1 MRPDNP
7 RTVYVIDPDNTVR
20 DSLMVLLDLVGFEV
34 ESFSNAED
42 FLSFPRADGRAC
54 IVSEIDLP
62 GLSGLELQELMKR
75 DRRDLPIIF
84 ITSRG
89 GVAEA
94 VRALRAGAA
103 DFLPKP
109 FVDRFLLNRI
119 EEVLPQDEAPVVEKR
134 AST

>member
-1 MRPDNP
+1 MRSENP

-20 DSLMVLLDLVGFEV
+20 ASLRVLLDLVGFEV

-42 FLSFPRADGRAC
+42 FLSFPRAEGRAC
-54 IVSEIDLP
+54 IVSEVDLP
-62 GLSGLELQELMKR
+62 GLSGLELQELLKR
-75 DRRDLPIIF
+75 ERCDLPIIF
-84 ITSRG
+84 ITSSG

-119 EEVLPQDEAPVVEKR
+119 EEVLPQDEDAVVER
-134 AST
+134 PAST